1 MEHCSRANGNLRQLN
16 GMAFFGLGLN
26 LLLNFILIPLYKAEG
41 AAIATLITQWLTAL
55 IQVIMVYK
63 ILKLNVNLKL
73 AATLVVLASF
83 VAGTYFATQALDFSF
98 SMAIITVF
106 SNWNYRRIFS
116 KTVKSF

>member
-1 MEHCSRANGNLRQLN
+1 
-16 GMAFFGLGLN
+16 
-26 LLLNFILIPLYKAEG
+26 LNFILIPLYKAEG

-73 AATLVVLASF
+73 AATLVVLTSF

-106 SNWNYRRIFS
+106 STGIIAAFLVRLLRVS
-116 KTVKSF
+116 DLKEMLSGKKE